1 MASGR
6 GDLPHDLA
14 QFVVES
20 TLELHHGFW
29 GLLANGAGTTTP
41 AAPRRGGTPRG
52 VDDPGDCLVSPAAVP
67 VAVSNRD
74 PDH

>member
-29 GLLANGAGTTTP
+29 GLLANGASDVIHKDE
-41 AAPRRGGTPRG
+41 
-52 VDDPGDCLVSPAAVP
+52 VDSVR
-67 VAVSNRD
+67 VAEAIARLDFSA
-74 PDH
+74 